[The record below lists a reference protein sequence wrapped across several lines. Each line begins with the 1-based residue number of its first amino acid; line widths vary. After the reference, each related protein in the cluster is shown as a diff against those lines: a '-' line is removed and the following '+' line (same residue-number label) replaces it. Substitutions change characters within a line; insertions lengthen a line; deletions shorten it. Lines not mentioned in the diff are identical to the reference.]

1 MARKSC
7 SKISAYGPFALPD
20 EDWTKMSDSSDRK
33 RAQNRIA
40 QRKHREKK
48 KNDPD
53 SIKKI
58 AKKQKPSS
66 RKKRSSMGKLL
77 FDLSIMLTS
86 KTETSKDP
94 TTSREIGGNIVPEHV
109 TSNSSQMSFD
119 KLSAPVI
126 NNPAMSY
133 DMMPETVTSNLS
145 QMNFDMLPAPLINDS
160 TMSFDM
166 VPEPVTSNLSQ
177 MSYDMFSAP
186 VINDSTMSFDMVPEP
201 VTSNFSQTSFDMAS
215 LNVTNLDVVSEATP
229 AHPCNFGSAYS
240 PLLVTPPV
248 QSRP

>member
-1 MARKSC
+1 MGPLHC
-7 SKISAYGPFALPD
+7 PTKIGQKCQIRRTEKGPRTELPS
-20 EDWTKMSDSSDRK
+20 ESTG
-33 RAQNRIA
+33 
-40 QRKHREKK
+40 KK

-66 RKKRSSMGKLL
+66 RKKRSK
-77 FDLSIMLTS
+77 
-86 KTETSKDP
+86 TSKDP

-109 TSNSSQMSFD
+109 TSNS
-119 KLSAPVI
+119 
-126 NNPAMSY
+126 
-133 DMMPETVTSNLS
+133 
-145 QMNFDMLPAPLINDS
+145 
-160 TMSFDM
+160 
-166 VPEPVTSNLSQ
+166 SQ

-229 AHPCNFGSAYS
+229 AHPCNFGSAFS

-248 QSRP
+248 QSRPNQTYVMFPWGNLTLPSGTDAASIGSIFY